1 MICSSCRR
9 CSSSARQEIFDLGRF
24 RAKGTEWWG
33 RTISRT
39 IRVRLSARMVFCA
52 QRNAMLDRIPRSM
65 YAKGRARGLLSIGWW
80 LLLGGRALGREAPHQ
95 PSSNSQYLPPTA
107 RGRAWHLDPR
117 SHALFFA
124 RLEGSVWAVS
134 TRVMANAVWKIENKP
149 KISRNAFATQTQRSL
164 QL

>member
-1 MICSSCRR
+1 MVP
-9 CSSSARQEIFDLGRF
+9 
-24 RAKGTEWWG
+24 KGTEWWG
-33 RTISRT
+33 RTILRT

-80 LLLGGRALGREAPHQ
+80 LLLGGRALGREPPHQ

-124 RLEGSVWAVS
+124 H
-134 TRVMANAVWKIENKP
+134 VWKAAFGP
-149 KISRNAFATQTQRSL
+149 FLPASWQTLFGNAFVTQTQRSL
-164 QL
+164 ELCFPLHRLDDLFFERHLMSYYISEI